1 MLRSAL
7 DTFKVSRKLLQH
19 TSYLQTRKLSS
30 EVEKWDVVI
39 AGGGMVGFALA
50 ASLGRS
56 TRLSNLRVLILETS
70 RATENKSWQNVPYAN
85 RVSAISPPSRQLFET
100 LDAWESMC
108 SIRAGQVKKMQVWE
122 SESDSYI
129 SFGNGISDIA
139 HVIENDVLL
148 ECLKNRVPS
157 SVTVRYQCRASSY
170 ELPKDINDE
179 VMIKLDDGT
188 EISARLLV
196 GCDGANSL
204 VRKSLEADYMSWEYD
219 RMGVVATLK
228 MDTEP
233 GFRNNTA
240 WQKFL
245 PSGPIALLPL
255 TDNLS
260 SLVWSTQ
267 KSHAKALL
275 KMNPEDFTDALNSS
289 LWTDGQISMPEWIR
303 DLEQACTKIVR
314 NAGASINSSG
324 YSPKQ
329 LPPSISQ
336 VVDGSRAAFPLGL
349 GHAVQYTGPRVAL
362 LGDAAHRVHPLAGQ
376 GVNLGFGDVASLTRT
391 LEEAVFTGEDIGSF
405 SCLQQYETERQQK
418 NVPMMAAID
427 SLHRLYSTTWPPAV
441 LLRSVGLSAVDSL
454 RPIKS
459 RIESF
464 IEKA

>member
-1 MLRSAL
+1 M
-7 DTFKVSRKLLQH
+7 
-19 TSYLQTRKLSS
+19 
-30 EVEKWDVVI
+30 
-39 AGGGMVGFALA
+39 
-50 ASLGRS
+50 
-56 TRLSNLRVLILETS
+56 SNLRVLILETS

-314 NAGASINSSG
+314 NAGIMFHLHLCLYYVFLFIKLSSNVFIN
-324 YSPKQ
+324 
-329 LPPSISQ
+329 
-336 VVDGSRAAFPLGL
+336 
-349 GHAVQYTGPRVAL
+349 
-362 LGDAAHRVHPLAGQ
+362 DAKHRVDL
-376 GVNLGFGDVASLTRT
+376 
-391 LEEAVFTGEDIGSF
+391 DILKDIF
-405 SCLQQYETERQQK
+405 LCIYIFVSCER
-418 NVPMMAAID
+418 
-427 SLHRLYSTTWPPAV
+427 
-441 LLRSVGLSAVDSL
+441 
-454 RPIKS
+454 
-459 RIESF
+459 
-464 IEKA
+464 